1 MGRIIR
7 FYVIRPKDAIEVWL
21 MNNKGLATGCRFVN
35 TTKGHVCPCVFENFG
50 QAIGDMDKQIK
61 EGKILKYIRLPD
73 LISEPL
79 KTEKAE

>member
-1 MGRIIR
+1 MGKIIR
-7 FYVIRPKDAIEVWL
+7 FYVIRPKDVVEVWL

-35 TTKGHVCPCVFENFG
+35 ITKGHVCPCVFENFG
-50 QAIGDMDKQIK
+50 QAIGDMNKQIK

-79 KTEKAE
+79 ETKKVE